1 MVKIKVENE
10 SKREK
15 FKRIASARA
24 NRILDDL
31 RLLGNC
37 SNTSSYSYTEEDVK
51 KIFRVIDSEYRKIKL
66 MFEKKKKRKIQL

>member
-1 MVKIKVENE
+1 MVKIKIENE

-15 FKRIASARA
+15 FKRIASSRA

-37 SNTSSYSYTEEDVK
+37 SNISSYDYTEEDIK
-51 KIFRVIDSEYRKIKL
+51 KIFNTIDLEYRRVKL
-66 MFEKKKKRKIQL
+66 MFETKKRRKIQL